1 MGIEPNYFLDEIS
14 NIEVNAILD
23 AYADNY
29 KESWEQTRWLGFF
42 TVNSMVGG
50 LKKPE
55 DLMKFDWDK
64 VEKQKVYTQEE
75 KVKLQYKLININK
88 NKNGKI

>member
-1 MGIEPNYFLDEIS
+1 MKIDPNYYLDEMS
-14 NIEVNAILD
+14 NIEVDSILD
-23 AYADNY
+23 AYKENY
-29 KESWEQTRWLGFF
+29 KESWEQMRYLGYF

-64 VEKQKVYTQEE
+64 VEKEKVYTQEE
-75 KVKLQYKLININK
+75 KVKLQYELININ
-88 NKNGKI
+88 NGKV